1 MQFFAILFT
10 LIKAVPII
18 DKWAELFVLNYLE
31 WKKTRL
37 VEINKKIIKES
48 LELKDQRKLEDEE
61 RSGRNSGLGAV
72 VESLPR
78 LRIKKQD

>member
-31 WKKTRL
+31 WKKSRL
-37 VEINKKIIKES
+37 IEINKKIIKES

-61 RSGRNSGLGAV
+61 HSGMISGLGAV
-72 VESLPR
+72 IDTLPR
-78 LRIKKQD
+78 VRIKKQD

>member
-1 MQFFAILFT
+1 MQFFAILFS
-10 LIKAVPII
+10 LLKAIPVI
-18 DKWAELFVLNYLE
+18 DKWVELFVLNYLG
-31 WKKTRL
+31 WKKSRL
-37 VEINKKIIKES
+37 IEINKKIIKES

-61 RSGRNSGLGAV
+61 RSGRNSGLGTV